1 MKLSSSTIRRTRLKT
16 YLFNMFFFDLINRV
30 IEKKDI
36 EWYNKISEVYKNE
49 ETESK
54 YKEN

>member
-1 MKLSSSTIRRTRLKT
+1 
-16 YLFNMFFFDLINRV
+16 MFFFDLIIRV